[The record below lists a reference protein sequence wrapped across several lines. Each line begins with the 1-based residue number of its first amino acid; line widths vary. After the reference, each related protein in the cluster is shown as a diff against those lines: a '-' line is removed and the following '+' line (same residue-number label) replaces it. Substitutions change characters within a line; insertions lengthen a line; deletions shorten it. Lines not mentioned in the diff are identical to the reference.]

1 MRIIVCG
8 AGRVGSTIAR
18 YLAEDD
24 NDVVLIDTDEE
35 RLMDLTSTMDVRP
48 VVGFASYPS
57 VLEQADAQDTDMLIA
72 VTASDEVNMVT
83 CQAANS
89 LFKVPTKIARLRSN
103 EYTNQNGVNSIRMTL
118 CRLTSLFRRK
128 SKSRGRSGAIFLS
141 PARLK
146 SFLWRWTRFICWEYI
161 ATKSAR

>member
-103 EYTNQNGVNSIRMTL
+103 EYTNQKWRKFYMTL
-118 CRLTSLFRRK
+118 CRSTSLFRPK
-128 SKSRGRSGAIFLS
+128 SKSHGLSGAIFLS

-146 SFLWRWTRFICWEYI
+146 LFLWRWTRFTCWEFI
-161 ATKSAR
+161 ATKCAR

>member
-1 MRIIVCG
+1 MKVIVCG

-18 YLAEDD
+18 YLSEDD
-24 NDVVLIDTDEE
+24 NNVVLIDTDAE
-35 RLMDLTSTMDVRP
+35 RLTELTSAMDVRP

-57 VLEQADAQDTDMLIA
+57 VLEQADAQDADMLIA

-103 EYTNQNGVNSIRMTL
+103 EYTNQKWRRFYTHDAL
-118 CRLTSLFRRK
+118 PTSSFRPK
-128 SKSRGRSGAIFLS
+128 SKSRGRSGATFRS
-141 PARLK
+141 PARSK
-146 SFLWRWTRFICWEYI
+146 SSRWRWTRFTCWAFI
-161 ATKSAR
+161 ATTFAP